1 MPKTART
8 PPIPNELFSYEL
20 KKRHW
25 TEVYVA
31 VQIGVSDNNTV
42 GRWKRG
48 EAVPSDYYRRKLK
61 ELFGKSIDKL
71 GWTDENKIPNSN
83 LDYHPPTPLFTGRE
97 DILDWLHDGL
107 ALRGRYELL
116 SVQALTG

>member
-1 MPKTART
+1 MPRITETA
-8 PPIPNELFSYEL
+8 IPNELFSYAM
-20 KKRHW
+20 KIRHW

-31 VQIGVSDNNTV
+31 VQIGVPDKNTV

-48 EAVPSDYYRRKLK
+48 EAVPSEHYKKKLE

-71 GWTDENKIPNSN
+71 GWPDDENEIANSN

-97 DILDWLHDGL
+97 DILDWLHG
-107 ALRGRYELL
+107 AL
-116 SVQALTG
+116 